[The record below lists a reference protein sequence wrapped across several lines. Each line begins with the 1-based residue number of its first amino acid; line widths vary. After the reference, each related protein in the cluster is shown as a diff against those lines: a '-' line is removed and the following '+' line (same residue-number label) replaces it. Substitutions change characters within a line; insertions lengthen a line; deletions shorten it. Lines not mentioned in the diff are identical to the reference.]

1 MKKYLLKFLKTIYRL
16 SGLKT
21 FLESESVIDLE
32 LHPLEG
38 DRAIEYPW
46 CFSPAVNKKN
56 LKILDIG
63 PVQSPLTGFAWRY
76 GHDVSS
82 VDLRDIEYSFEN
94 RFSFYKQDVADCNFK
109 PEYFDMIMLCSV
121 IEHIGLD
128 NRYMDGAVRSIDAD
142 INCLKLCKKWIKKDG
157 TITLTIPVGID
168 DVIFPKHRI
177 YGENRLSKIFKI
189 MKPIEKEYWK
199 KIDKKWKRVEEK
211 EALKTNARLGPYAL
225 GLFKF
230 K

>member
-82 VDLRDIEYSFEN
+82 VDLRDI
-94 RFSFYKQDVADCNFK
+94 
-109 PEYFDMIMLCSV
+109 
-121 IEHIGLD
+121 
-128 NRYMDGAVRSIDAD
+128 
-142 INCLKLCKKWIKKDG
+142 
-157 TITLTIPVGID
+157 GI
-168 DVIFPKHRI
+168 H
-177 YGENRLSKIFKI
+177 L
-189 MKPIEKEYWK
+189 
-199 KIDKKWKRVEEK
+199 KIDLVFINKMLQIVT
-211 EALKTNARLGPYAL
+211 LNLNILT
-225 GLFKF
+225 
-230 K
+230 